1 MSKILCRSHY
11 KAVTPEETINNIK
24 NILSATLNLTTVER
38 CQQDSN
44 YYFHSSRV
52 SFPELPHSV
61 GTNGKGMTYQYSLAS
76 AYGELMERMQ
86 NNILFPMQPFT
97 TPFFRK
103 YIEQFIPS
111 FSRFLIRNNMAQNYN
126 YAPDEKN
133 SIEIHDYH
141 MDNIS
146 DVLGAS
152 DIYLPFYSIKD
163 AAAVYLPITK
173 IRAQCTSNGMCAG
186 NTPQEAILQGIC
198 EIIERFAI
206 KQFFKEKIIPATI
219 DKELFKGTT
228 IYEYILNLE
237 KINNWRLEIKD
248 CSCGIGLPAI
258 GLLIIDR
265 NTSRYHFHVGSDPSP
280 ITALERTLTELFQ
293 GRTTLPFK
301 DFDPIY
307 QDRLYNNL
315 DLSMSESQKTYH
327 DNTGVFPYSVLCSS
341 KVQNY
346 SLEDND
352 MSDKENLKKII
363 KLISDL
369 GYNIYIRD
377 VSFLGFPAFHIYIP
391 GMSEIYSTNN
401 IITKSD
407 SLKALLLSIEPN
419 KLSNENYDFL
429 HSYLSIKDSINGL
442 QILGNEIMSD
452 YDIAYAYFSIAI
464 GKYSSAFE
472 YLNHWINNNAEC
484 NIKYKCMRDVIYYDY
499 INRTSDSSHIYK
511 LYDKELILKVKSSLR
526 SRTIDDLI
534 KYSCKLNCEKC
545 SNINECSTLMQFRIV
560 KRIET
565 IYEQNI
571 IDQTIV
577 REYL

>member
-11 KAVTPEETINNIK
+11 KAVSPEETISNIK
-24 NILSATLNLTTVER
+24 NILRATLNLTTVER
-38 CQQDSN
+38 CQQDCN

-52 SFPELPHSV
+52 SFPELTHSV

-103 YIEQFIPS
+103 FIDQFIPS
-111 FSRFLIRNNMAQNYN
+111 YSRFLIRNNMAQNYN

-133 SIEIHDYH
+133 SIEICDCHI
-141 MDNIS
+141 DNVS
-146 DVLGAS
+146 DLLGTS

-163 AAAVYLPITK
+163 DTVVYLPITK
-173 IRAQCTSNGMCAG
+173 IRSQCTSNGMCAG

-198 EIIERFAI
+198 EIIERYAI
-206 KQFFKEKIIPATI
+206 KQIFKDKIIPVTI
-219 DKELFKGTT
+219 DKELFRGTT
-228 IYEYILNLE
+228 IYDYIRNLE
-237 KINNWRLEIKD
+237 KNNNWILEIKD

-315 DLSMSESQKTYH
+315 DLSMSESRKTYH

-352 MSDKENLKKII
+352 MSDKANLKKII
-363 KLISDL
+363 KLISGL

-377 VSFLGFPAFHIYIP
+377 VSFLGFPAFYIYIP

-401 IITKSD
+401 IINKSD
-407 SLKALLLSIEPN
+407 SLRALLLSIN
-419 KLSNENYDFL
+419 TNRLSNENYDFL

-526 SRTIDDLI
+526 SRTVDDLI
-534 KYSCKLNCEKC
+534 NYSCKLNCEKC
-545 SNINECSTLMQFRIV
+545 PNINKCSTLMQFRIV

-565 IYEQNI
+565 ICEQNI
-571 IDQTIV
+571 INQAIV